1 MGVGDPPVVAEQ
13 PAIPGCLKFAEFEL
27 DERAG
32 ELRCRGEPI
41 HLPPQV
47 WRVLLLLVGRA
58 GELVSREE
66 LRREIWGDATAVDFE
81 LGLNHCINRL
91 RAVLGDDPERQRIIH
106 TVPRRGYRF
115 VAPVRR
121 AAAGAQPVL
130 AILPFENLSRLAQDE
145 YLADTITETLTNE
158 VGGCPALRVIPRQS
172 VLHLKGSTLTLAE
185 IARELGADAVLEGT
199 TLRAKG
205 RLLVTAELLAVGP
218 ERHLWSGSQEGDLG
232 DPFALSRRITRT
244 FAAAIRRALGAE
256 PELPSTPEAAR
267 PDRHLSVDDEG

>member
-1 MGVGDPPVVAEQ
+1 VAGQ
-13 PAIPGCLKFAEFEL
+13 PAAPGCLKFAEFEL

-47 WRVLLLLVGRA
+47 WRVLVLLAGHA

-66 LRREIWGDATAVDFE
+66 LRREIWGDATLVDFE

-91 RAVLGDDPERQRIIH
+91 RAVLGDDPERQRIIR

-115 VAPVRR
+115 VAPVCRGV
-121 AAAGAQPVL
+121 AGAQPVL
-130 AILPFENLSRLAQDE
+130 AVLPFENLSRLAQDE

-158 VGGCPALRVIPRQS
+158 VGRCPALRVIPRQS

-185 IARELGADAVLEGT
+185 IARDLGADAVLEGT

-218 ERHLWSGSQEGDLG
+218 DRHLWSGSQEGDLG
-232 DPFALSRRITRT
+232 EPFALCKRVAQL
-244 FAAAIRRALGAE
+244 FAAAIERTLGVDPDPA
-256 PELPSTPEAAR
+256 TAR
-267 PDRHLSVDDEG
+267 PKAPPDRHLSVDDEG